1 MKAQRANAPAHPE
14 FPMPDLDSI
23 NLLLPEGVT
32 LWVALLLIA
41 VSFFTS
47 ALTAAFGIGG
57 GMAMLGALA
66 GTAPPALIVG
76 VHGLVQLGSNTGR
89 ALVQR
94 VHVAWP
100 LVWRFVAG
108 SVVGVVIG
116 AALFQ
121 ALPTR
126 LLLALLGL
134 FILAMTWLPKPR
146 IPGIERAG
154 LVAGGAISTFLTMF
168 IGATGPFVQA
178 LLLPLGL
185 SRQQLVATHAMCMT
199 IQHLLKTV
207 AFVAIGVALIA
218 WLPLIAAMV
227 ASGFAGT
234 VLGSKLLDRL
244 SEATFR
250 KVLTVV
256 LTVIALDL
264 LRQAAGIR
272 LPFLG

>member
-1 MKAQRANAPAHPE
+1 MLE
-14 FPMPDLDSI
+14 F
-23 NLLLPEGVT
+23 LLPQGVT
-32 LWVALLLIA
+32 PGVALLLIA
-41 VSFFTS
+41 VSFLTS

-66 GTAPPALIVG
+66 GTAPPALIIG

-89 ALVQR
+89 AMLQR
-94 VHVAWP
+94 SHVLWP
-100 LVWRFVAG
+100 LIWRFLAG
-108 SVVGVVIG
+108 SLIGVMIG

-126 LLLALLGL
+126 AILLVLGL

-146 IPGIERAG
+146 IPGLERAG

-178 LLLPLGL
+178 LFLPMGL
-185 SRQQLVATHAMCMT
+185 TRQQLVATHAMAMT
-199 IQHLLKTV
+199 IQHALKTV
-207 AFVAIGVALIA
+207 AFVAIGVALVA

-234 VLGSKLLDRL
+234 VLGSRILDRL
-244 SEATFR
+244 SEAVF
-250 KVLTVV
+250 KAILKAVLT
-256 LTVIALDL
+256 LIALDL
-264 LRQAAGIR
+264 LRRAAGLAI
-272 LPFLG
+272 PFLASAG

>member
-1 MKAQRANAPAHPE
+1 
-14 FPMPDLDSI
+14 MPPDAILPFA
-23 NLLLPEGVT
+23 LLPEGVT
-32 LWVALLLIA
+32 LWIALLLVA
-41 VSFFTS
+41 VSFLTS

-89 ALVQR
+89 AFIQR

-100 LVWRFVAG
+100 LVWRFVSG
-108 SVVGVVIG
+108 SLVGVAIG

-126 LLLALLGL
+126 LLLAMLGL

-146 IPGIERAG
+146 IPGMERAG

-199 IQHLLKTV
+199 IQHALKTI

-234 VLGSKLLDRL
+234 VLGSRLLDRM

-264 LRQAAGIR
+264 LRQAAGLK
-272 LPFLG
+272 LPFIG